1 MKYLAILLSLATAY
15 AAVDGTV
22 TNRTTGKP
30 QAGVTVTL
38 SKLSQAGPE
47 AVGTAKTDA
56 QGRFSID
63 QALAQQPYLLQAAWQ
78 GVTYNHMLQPGA
90 PASGVAL
97 DVYDSSAKAGAMQ
110 IAQHMVLLEPGAGGQ
125 MNVSEAFILE
135 NTGTTTYND
144 PAAGTLKFFVPE
156 GANDS
161 LHVNATEP
169 QGLPLE
175 TPPDALKQ
183 KGAYKLAF
191 PIKPGES
198 RIDITYTLPYTDPG
212 TFAGAS
218 FYKGTPTRLIAPQ
231 GVTLQG
237 DGLKSLG
244 QEPSTGAM
252 IYEVA
257 GGAPFKVAVQGTGS
271 LHSQQAADSSDQQNG
286 PQIQEILP
294 PQYEDRRFLILGLTL
309 VVLAMGFVLLYR
321 KGSQARG

>member
-1 MKYLAILLSLATAY
+1 MKYLAFLLSFATAY

-56 QGRFSID
+56 QGRFTID
-63 QALAQQPYLLQAAWQ
+63 QALEQAPYLVQAAWQ
-78 GVTYNHMLQPGA
+78 GITYNRMLPPGM
-90 PASGVAL
+90 PATNVAL
-97 DVYDSSAKAGAMQ
+97 DVYDASAKPGAAQ

-125 MNVSEAFILE
+125 MSVNEAFIFE

-144 PAAGTLKFFVPE
+144 PASGTLRFFVPE
-156 GANDS
+156 GGKAT

-175 TPPDALKQ
+175 TAPTALKPA
-183 KGAYKLAF
+183 GTYKLDF
-191 PIKPGES
+191 PVKPGES

-212 TFAGAS
+212 TFAGTS
-218 FYKGTPTRLIAPQ
+218 FYKGTQTRLIAPA

-237 DGLKSLG
+237 DALKQLG

-257 GGAPFKVAVQGTGS
+257 GGGPYKVAVAGTGS
-271 LHSQQAADSSDQQNG
+271 LRSQPAADSGDGGPRIQQ
-286 PQIQEILP
+286 ILP
-294 PQYEDRRFLILGLTL
+294 PQFEDRRFLILGVTL
-309 VVLAMGFVLLYR
+309 VALAMGFVLLYR